1 VQGLSPAVSGRPENL
16 RYICKG
22 LNMINALELTA
33 IDVHVHLEHT
43 GEAVAADTAATQYF
57 GAGADRDWNALADYY
72 RSRKIGCV
80 VFTVDE
86 KMTGRPQVSNDAVA
100 EFAASHA
107 DIAIAFASLDP
118 NRGAEAVREAR
129 RLVAGGVIRGL
140 KLHPPLQQFFPN
152 DRIAYPLYEVFAEA
166 RLPVL
171 FHTGHSGIGTGMRGG
186 GGIRLKY
193 GHPMP
198 IDDVAVDF
206 PDMPIIMAHPSFPW
220 QDEAISICLH
230 KSQVYIDLSGWSPK
244 YFSPTLIQYA
254 NTLLKTKVLFGS
266 DYPLLTPGRWLADF
280 EKIGIKE
287 EVRPLIL
294 KENAMRLFGLG
305 AVNARS

>member
-1 VQGLSPAVSGRPENL
+1 
-16 RYICKG
+16 
-22 LNMINALELTA
+22 MINASELTA

-43 GEAVAADTAATQYF
+43 GEATAADAAAKQYF
-57 GAGADRDWNALADYY
+57 GAGAQADWNVLADYY

-86 KMTGRPQVSNDAVA
+86 KITGRPQVSNDAVV
-100 EFAASHA
+100 EFAAKNA
-107 DIAIAFASLDP
+107 DIAIPFASLDP
-118 NRGAEAVREAR
+118 NRGADAVREAR
-129 RLVAGGVIRGL
+129 RLVAGGLIRGL

-171 FHTGHSGIGTGMRGG
+171 FHTGHSGIGTGMRAG

-206 PDMPIIMAHPSFPW
+206 PDLPIIMAHPSFPW
-220 QDEAISICLH
+220 QDEAISVCLH

-266 DYPLLTPGRWLADF
+266 DYPLLTPDRWLADF
-280 EKIGIKE
+280 EKIGIKDD
-287 EVRPLIL
+287 VRPLIL
-294 KENAMRLFGLG
+294 RENAMRLFGLT
-305 AVNARS
+305 ARS